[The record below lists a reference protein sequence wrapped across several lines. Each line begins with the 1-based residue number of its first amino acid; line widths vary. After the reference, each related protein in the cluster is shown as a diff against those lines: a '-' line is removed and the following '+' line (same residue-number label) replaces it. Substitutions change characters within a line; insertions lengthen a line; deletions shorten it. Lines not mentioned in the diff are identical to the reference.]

1 MIGVIGTNFWTPRR
15 PEKTYLFLCLVYV
28 FHKQT
33 RKVSIMSKRHI
44 FGLSLVGV
52 FLFVAA
58 SVAAGPSGVA
68 QIYFSEDLVE
78 DRISKPIDQ
87 TDPVNETIMDTSISG
102 TSHLIGKV
110 SSDLIS
116 SDNLG
121 VIRIKLKADTT
132 SQTEGTHWPVVIHDK
147 SKGKIVASIDLLLN
161 GLTFSSDNDHAA
173 ADINVTNQNVQSEMG
188 SSRWVLSIAE
198 GKIRAAG
205 PEAKLQADQNA
216 EVRVRKQLQD
226 RVNKLLHEA
235 EGRLHANFIDPLTK
249 AGLKPSSIQFQSTK
263 DWLIMTVD
271 WGKKKTEPSNQIGSI
286 DKSSDLVVIMPEA
299 IFEKVYGTVTDQ
311 NFKSVDDME
320 SKLVNV
326 SLPASWHQDGP
337 LKLIK
342 KEKKDGNLI
351 MQWKQID

>member
-1 MIGVIGTNFWTPRR
+1 
-15 PEKTYLFLCLVYV
+15 
-28 FHKQT
+28 
-33 RKVSIMSKRHI
+33 MSVRQI
-44 FGLSLVGV
+44 FCRSLVGL

-58 SVAAGPSGVA
+58 SMAAGPSGVA

-78 DRISKPIDQ
+78 DRISEPIDQ
-87 TDPVNETIMDTSISG
+87 TDPVNETIMDTSIDG
-102 TSHLIGKV
+102 TSQLIGKV
-110 SSDLIS
+110 SSDLVP

-121 VIRIKLKADTT
+121 VIRITLKADTT
-132 SQTEGTHWPVVIHDK
+132 SQTEGTHWPVVINDQ
-147 SKGKIVASIDLLLN
+147 SKGKIFASIDILLN
-161 GLTFSSDNDHAA
+161 GLTFSSDNDHAV

-198 GKIRAAG
+198 NKIRAAG

-216 EVRVRKQLQD
+216 EVRIRKQLQEH
-226 RVNKLLHEA
+226 VNKLLSDA
-235 EGRLHANFIDPLTK
+235 EGRLHAEFVDPLKK
-249 AGLKPSSIQFQSTK
+249 AGLKPSSIQFQTTK

-271 WGKKKTEPSNQIGSI
+271 WNNEKSEPSNQIESL

-299 IFEKVYGTVTDQ
+299 IFEKVYSTVTDHK
-311 NFKSVDDME
+311 FKSVDEME
-320 SKLVNV
+320 SKLANI